1 MGTPSTLSFLVELLL
16 QLIDVKLGYFT
27 LWTETNGM
35 AYQMSCNEFSVSDPR
50 LF

>member
-16 QLIDVKLGYFT
+16 RITDVKLGYFT
-27 LWTETNGM
+27 SWTETNGM
-35 AYQMSCNEFSVSDPR
+35 AYQMLCNEFSVSDPR